1 MLNSRFDL
9 VGLAR
14 EKRLDEAVRRIRRL
28 AELGSAAAQEVPE
41 PQAAPLSPEQTL
53 DAMYECAVEIRMDLI
68 YCPVLSGHL
77 RKRWSNRIGEINL
90 QGETAAAEIH
100 HLRDDLAAYEAA
112 CDDTIAVDVAD
123 IRRRL
128 WQLRDLCLRHQAMRK
143 SFVG

>member
-1 MLNSRFDL
+1 MSDRSFDL

-14 EKRLDEAVRRIRRL
+14 ERRLHAAVRRIKQL

-41 PQAAPLSPEQTL
+41 QAHGLSSEQTL

-77 RKRWSNRIGEINL
+77 RKRWSNRLGEINL

-112 CDDTIAVDVAD
+112 CDDTIAVDLAD